1 MGNQSSLLCFLLKL
15 EHPAQEGASKHMS
28 NSKPPHKYTTV
39 PIGDYDHDD
48 DRGQLFER
56 RIKEQDSNLD
66 VLGHSAARLG
76 ELSLNIS
83 KEIDLQNRML
93 SSLEVEVEDAHNK
106 ADSLTRR
113 TSELVKKSGGP
124 KWFAVIV
131 CLIIILIF
139 LFFLVIYT

>member
-1 MGNQSSLLCFLLKL
+1 MEKDRRVKGTPEKVST
-15 EHPAQEGASKHMS
+15 EMS
-28 NSKPPHKYTTV
+28 HSKPPHKYTTL

-48 DRGQLFER
+48 DRNGNQLFER
-56 RIKEQDSNLD
+56 RMKEQDLSLD
-66 VLGHSAARLG
+66 VLSNSAARLG

-131 CLIIILIF
+131 CLILILIF
-139 LFFLVIYT
+139 LFILVLYT